1 MSNTVR
7 LIIGDAEITSEGILI
22 KSLEIIDGENGEWIK
37 TAQINDDLLKL
48 LKTIEIDLSDY
59 VNIKKMKEKNPN
71 FTKLINQFKLYT

>member
-1 MSNTVR
+1 MSKTIR
-7 LIIGDAEITSEGILI
+7 LIIGDAEITDEGILI
-22 KSLEIIDGENGEWIK
+22 KSFEIIDGENGEWIK

-48 LKTIEIDLSDY
+48 LKTIEIDLSHY